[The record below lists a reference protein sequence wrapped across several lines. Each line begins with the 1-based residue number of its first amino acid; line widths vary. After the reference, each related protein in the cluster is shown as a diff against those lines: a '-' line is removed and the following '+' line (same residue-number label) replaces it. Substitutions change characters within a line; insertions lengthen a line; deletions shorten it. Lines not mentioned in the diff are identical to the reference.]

1 MRTLKPIHWALL
13 GSAVLSTVIL
23 IAVIVLIQNQSTD
36 IAELK
41 QKISELETQTTT
53 PTDYSDPYIPPPIT
67 NTRTDTS
74 YFDDQIRRSEER
86 LGQEARDRID
96 ALEERRYWEEQNASF
111 ERMQREASERACK
124 DLEAMGSTFI
134 GC

>member
-13 GSAVLSTVIL
+13 GSAGLSTVIL
-23 IAVIVLIQNQSTD
+23 IAVIVLIQNQNTD

-74 YFDDQIRRSEER
+74 YIDSQIQQIRRE
-86 LGQEARDRID
+86 QEQIRRMVPRPTPYRMPTMAPYPTRDSGFG
-96 ALEERRYWEEQNASF
+96 W
-111 ERMQREASERACK
+111 
-124 DLEAMGSTFI
+124 
-134 GC
+134 